1 MRLIVAVVVMARK
14 ELRVNRRREVQGPAK
29 GCRFGVMPRPFRT
42 TSTPPPPWHHT
53 MDDDLLHD
61 VFATDNLWKP
71 SDFTRDALSY
81 ESSLFAPLQFDG
93 TFKRVK
99 HALHCIDH
107 IQSP

>member
-1 MRLIVAVVVMARK
+1 
-14 ELRVNRRREVQGPAK
+14 
-29 GCRFGVMPRPFRT
+29 
-42 TSTPPPPWHHT
+42 

-99 HALHCIDH
+99 HALHCVDH
-107 IQSP
+107 IQSPQSSSTIRTPQRNPSIVNSSCQI